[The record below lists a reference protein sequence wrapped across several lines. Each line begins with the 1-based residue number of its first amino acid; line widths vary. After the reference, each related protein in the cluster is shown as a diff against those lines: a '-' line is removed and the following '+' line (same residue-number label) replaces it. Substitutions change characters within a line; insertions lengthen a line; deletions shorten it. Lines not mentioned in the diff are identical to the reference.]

1 MDRVT
6 NIAWKTTS
14 GTILGG
20 FAYEYDAVGRIV
32 SRSHAIN
39 GQAQHKSYSYDDL
52 DRLASD
58 DGVTYTYDAA
68 GNRMTRTEN
77 GETIT
82 YSLGLSDGL
91 ASWMSMG
98 ASSMGSDPMD
108 VIVRPWGLTPWM
120 L

>member
-32 SRSHAIN
+32 SRSHVIN

-68 GNRMTRTEN
+68 GNRTTIDNTKARESCWESFASRICDGRRGYN
-77 GETIT
+77 SGE
-82 YSLGLSDGL
+82 SEGLG
-91 ASWMSMG
+91 
-98 ASSMGSDPMD
+98 
-108 VIVRPWGLTPWM
+108 
-120 L
+120 